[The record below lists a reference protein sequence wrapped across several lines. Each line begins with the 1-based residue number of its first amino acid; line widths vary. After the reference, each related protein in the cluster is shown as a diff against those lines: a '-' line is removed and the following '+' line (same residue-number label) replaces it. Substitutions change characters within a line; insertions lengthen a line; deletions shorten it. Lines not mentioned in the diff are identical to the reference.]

1 MEDTLYNRDSR
12 YARGLLNTRFIPCH
26 QDEEMSRS
34 TSLQTGERTKKGKTF
49 GSRKTKVLAWMRKMD
64 SRRLGGRRIEDES
77 RANDSQ
83 RSYSFNAYPAQNA
96 RAHKSTG
103 NRDAVVHP
111 WVCFSTTALT
121 KQNDL
126 SGKKKDVRMAI
137 VSTKTSEAS
146 ITQTKAELLG
156 T

>member
-1 MEDTLYNRDSR
+1 
-12 YARGLLNTRFIPCH
+12 
-26 QDEEMSRS
+26 
-34 TSLQTGERTKKGKTF
+34 
-49 GSRKTKVLAWMRKMD
+49 MD

-103 NRDAVVHP
+103 NRDVMVHP
-111 WVCFSTTALT
+111 CICCSTDALT

-126 SGKKKDVRMAI
+126 SGKKKDVRVAN
-137 VSTKTSEAS
+137 VSMKTSEAFKS
-146 ITQTKAELLG
+146 ANKS
-156 T
+156 